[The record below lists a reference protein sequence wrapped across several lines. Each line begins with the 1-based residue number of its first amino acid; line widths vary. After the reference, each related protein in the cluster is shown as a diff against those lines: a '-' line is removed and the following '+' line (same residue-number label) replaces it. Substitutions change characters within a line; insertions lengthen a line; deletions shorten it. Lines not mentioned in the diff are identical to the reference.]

1 VLDGEG
7 SCRVLPTWDPNEPD
21 PTWVTELSVSLE
33 QPLDWDAVNTA
44 LAEGPVRVVFE
55 PQSFPNRLDVQRAD
69 GSDHVLLLDGGVA
82 GARAVV
88 PGIHTGFDVAPM
100 SHIIVRGFEVT
111 GSDDKGVYWWA
122 GDHVILEDLV
132 VHDNRGTPA
141 MSLDYSNR
149 TGHRS
154 ARFVVRN
161 NHVYD
166 QHGECIYIGGSEGT
180 DADSHERVE
189 VVNNLVHDCVD
200 RLGTRNDGVNIKDR
214 MGSVWVHR
222 NVVFRTDWGIEVA
235 SPGVYDHNL
244 VFDTQREGFQ
254 VSDAFQAFAGPM
266 DFEHNV
272 VVNAGHHGVYLS
284 AVHGSDALLTWTHTT
299 VFGSNEAGVLLGS
312 QDGAQLVVD
321 LVDVALVDNAQGID
335 GWGAPTATL
344 QDCAASGNDVVLDG
358 VAEGLGGCARIQVST
373 PGGLTGPD
381 GLWFTAD
388 DPWVLD
394 VGAQL
399 PE

>member
-1 VLDGEG
+1 MQDGAG
-7 SCRVLPTWDPNEPD
+7 QCRVLPTWDPDEPD
-21 PTWVTELSVSLE
+21 PTWVTELSVSADA
-33 QPLDWDAVNTA
+33 PLDWDAVNDA
-44 LAEGPVRVVFE
+44 LAAGPVRVAFAPARYPE
-55 PQSFPNRLDVQRAD
+55 RLDVRRTD
-69 GSDHVLLLDGGVA
+69 PSDHVLLLDGGDA
-82 GARAVV
+82 SGRAVV
-88 PGIHTGFDVAPM
+88 PGIHTGFEVDPM
-100 SHIIVRGFEVT
+100 SHIVVRGFEVT

-141 MSLDYSNR
+141 ISLDYTSR
-149 TGHRS
+149 SGHPS

-161 NHVYD
+161 SHVYS

-180 DADSHERVE
+180 DADSHARVE

-200 RLGTRNDGVNIKDR
+200 RLGTRNDGINIKDR

-235 SPGVYDHNL
+235 SPGRYDHNL

-272 VVNAGHHGVYLS
+272 VLSAGHHGFYLS
-284 AVHGSDALLTWTHTT
+284 AVHGSDARLTLSHNT
-299 VFGSNEAGVLLGS
+299 VFGSREAGVLLGS

-321 LVDVALVDNAQGID
+321 LVDLALVGNAQGLD

-344 QDCAASGNDVVLDG
+344 QGCAVADNDQVLDG
-358 VAEGLGGCARIQVST
+358 VAEGLGDCTAIDAAV
-373 PGGLTGPD
+373 PDGLTGPD
-381 GLWFTAD
+381 GVWFTDD
-388 DPWVLD
+388 DPWVLQ

-399 PE
+399 P